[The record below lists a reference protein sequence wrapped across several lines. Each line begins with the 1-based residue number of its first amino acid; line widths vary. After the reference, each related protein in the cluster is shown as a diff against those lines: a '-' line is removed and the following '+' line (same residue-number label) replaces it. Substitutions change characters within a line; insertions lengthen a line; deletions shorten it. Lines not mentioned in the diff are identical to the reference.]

1 MSAVLNL
8 HADIAR
14 ELYLEYMVQ
23 QPGSAREA
31 ARAAIEGADI
41 FVEEYAARTPDDP
54 ASKSKKL
61 KGCRACYGSGG
72 KIGVPC
78 KVCKGVGKVA
88 E

>member
-1 MSAVLNL
+1 MSSVLNL

-23 QPGSAREA
+23 QPGNAREA

-41 FVEEYAARTPDDP
+41 FVEEYAARMP
-54 ASKSKKL
+54 AEPVGKKL
-61 KGCRACYGSGG
+61 KGCRACFGSGG
-72 KIGVPC
+72 KIGAPC
-78 KVCKGVGKVA
+78 KVCKGGGKVA